1 MVFNIV
7 FVWFVTVLAVV
18 LGTLAAVQAASGRR
32 TYPLTPRQT
41 DWSIGELKLL
51 GVCWAIYC
59 YALALYALV
68 GGLLVEMHV
77 RNLFG
82 LLAAIPF
89 LLAATLIQGL
99 TAARHHRRWPFKRQ
113 ISGS

>member
-7 FVWFVTVLAVV
+7 GVWVVTVLAVV

-32 TYPLTPRQT
+32 TYPFTPRHT

-59 YALALYALV
+59 YALALYVLV
-68 GGLLVEMHV
+68 GGLLVEMHAQ
-77 RNLFG
+77 NPFG
-82 LLAAIPF
+82 LLTAIPF
-89 LLAATLIQGL
+89 VLAATLIQGL
-99 TAARHHRRWPFKRQ
+99 TVARHNRRWPFKRQ
-113 ISGS
+113 ISRS